1 MEAQK
6 GLTAMTRQLEAT
18 IESPILGCLRAGA
31 SVAASALPRGS
42 GVKVARVAAPK
53 ITFRFD
59 RTNPQAVAWAKQHAA
74 DLVTDVT
81 GETRKAIRKVIA
93 RAFTENMP
101 PRESARLLR
110 KIVGLTET
118 QEESLD
124 KLRRAL
130 RENPGKI
137 VRMGERKFKAPTTR
151 TGIRDIIE
159 RQSDRMIR
167 NRSILIAR
175 TETISASNQ
184 GQTQLW
190 QQAVAEGVLPR
201 TAKRVWIVTPDERLC
216 PICEGLDGKTSSLN
230 GSFENKFDNPPAHP
244 GCRCTTGLA

>member
-1 MEAQK
+1 MEALK
-6 GLTAMTRQLEAT
+6 GLTTMTRQLEAT

-42 GVKVARVAAPK
+42 GVKVARVTRPK

-74 DLVTDVT
+74 DLVTDVST
-81 GETRKAIRKVIA
+81 KTRNAIRNVIT
-93 RAFTENMP
+93 RSFTENLP

-110 KIVGLTET
+110 KIVGLTDG
-118 QEESLD
+118 QEEALD
-124 KLRRAL
+124 KLRKAL

-137 VRMGERKFKAPTTR
+137 VRMGDRKFRAPSTR

-159 RQSDRMIR
+159 RQSDRMLQ
-167 NRSILIAR
+167 NRSTLIAR
-175 TETISASNQ
+175 TETIAASNQ

-201 TAKRVWIVTPDERLC
+201 NTKRVWIVTPDERLC
-216 PICEGLDGKTSSLN
+216 PICEGLDGSTSSLN
-230 GSFENKFDNPPAHP
+230 GTFENKFDNPPAHP